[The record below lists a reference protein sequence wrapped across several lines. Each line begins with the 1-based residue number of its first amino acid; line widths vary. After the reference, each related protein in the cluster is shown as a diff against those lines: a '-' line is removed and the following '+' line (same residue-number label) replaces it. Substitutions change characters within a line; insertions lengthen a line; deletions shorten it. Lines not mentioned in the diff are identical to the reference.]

1 MAERKKAMNSRIL
14 FAACACVCAFASA
27 ASEADKGGTVRLAG
41 KGRLAIVDCRSGLD
55 WSEMKPALDSFNSAF
70 HVDVVMQRGGPFSV
84 EGAAAAVAAA
94 KSNAALFVGSRDDY
108 PMSLAAPEQKWAFVN
123 VAPLRLD
130 GANFAKRCQVLLTRG
145 MYRALGS
152 DTSQAAN
159 SCLSPVYS
167 PADLDKISDLGVAMD
182 TYMAI
187 GLGLDAL
194 GIVPVEYGTYE
205 EACMTGVAPPP
216 TNAVQKAIWD
226 KVHAIPKNPM
236 KIEFDPKKGR

>member
-1 MAERKKAMNSRIL
+1 MNSRIL

-27 ASEADKGGTVRLAG
+27 ASEADECGGMVRLAG

-55 WSEMKPALDSFNSAF
+55 WNEMKPALDSFDKAF
-70 HVDVVMQRGGPFSV
+70 HVDVVMQQGGPFSV
-84 EGAAAAVAAA
+84 EGAAAAVSAT

-130 GANFAKRCQVLLTRG
+130 GVNFAKRCQVLLTRG

-159 SCLSPVYS
+159 SCLSPVHS
-167 PADLDKISDLGVAMD
+167 PADLDKVSDLGVAMD

-187 GLGLDAL
+187 GIGLDAL
-194 GIVPVEYGTYE
+194 GIVPVEYGTYQD
-205 EACMTGVAPPP
+205 ACELGIAAPP
-216 TNAVQKAIWD
+216 TNDVQKAIWD
-226 KVHAIPKNPM
+226 KVHQLPTRPLTIQRESARRK
-236 KIEFDPKKGR
+236 ESR